1 MNKQD
6 FINKFLNTF
15 AKNISP
21 KELKTYR
28 IGAKSGEF
36 LWNLFAGKLIPCFSG
51 NKARQE
57 YDKANKVGAEE
68 IQFSSD
74 FIGYDDL
81 NTYPLSDEHRTARDI
96 DKSGLIEFYVIGKD
110 FEWCYVVT
118 HEGDADHI
126 FVMRP
131 NNSSLLK
138 PTFKSVTVT
147 SQLHSFSLRQNNNR
161 L

>member
-6 FINKFLNTF
+6 FINKFLNIF

-36 LWNLFAGKLIPCFSG
+36 LWNLFAGKLISCLSG
-51 NKARQE
+51 DKARQE

-81 NTYPLSDEHRTARDI
+81 NTYPLSDEHRTACDI

-110 FEWCYVVT
+110 FAWCYVVT
-118 HEGDADHI
+118 HEGDLCGPYFCYA
-126 FVMRP
+126 P
-131 NNSSLLK
+131 E
-138 PTFKSVTVT
+138 
-147 SQLHSFSLRQNNNR
+147 
-161 L
+161 

>member
-1 MNKQD
+1 MDRHD
-6 FINKFLNTF
+6 FINKFLNIF

-21 KELKTYR
+21 KELKTYH

-36 LWNLFAGKLIPCFSG
+36 LWNLFAGKLISCLSG
-51 NKARQE
+51 DKARQE

-81 NTYPLSDEHRTARDI
+81 NTYPLSDEHRTACDI

-110 FEWCYVVT
+110 FAWCYVVT
-118 HEGDADHI
+118 HEGDLCGPY
-126 FVMRP
+126 F
-131 NNSSLLK
+131 LLCAQIIA
-138 PTFKSVTVT
+138 VC
-147 SQLHSFSLRQNNNR
+147 
-161 L
+161 

>member
-1 MNKQD
+1 MDRHD
-6 FINKFLNTF
+6 FINKFLNIF
-15 AKNISP
+15 AKNVSP

-36 LWNLFAGKLIPCFSG
+36 LWNLFAGKLISCLSG
-51 NKARQE
+51 DKARQE

-81 NTYPLSDEHRTARDI
+81 NTYPLSDEHRTACDI

-110 FEWCYVVT
+110 FSWCYVVT
-118 HEGDADHI
+118 HEGDLCGPYFCYA
-126 FVMRP
+126 P
-131 NNSSLLK
+131 K
-138 PTFKSVTVT
+138 
-147 SQLHSFSLRQNNNR
+147 
-161 L
+161 